1 MLTQPTP
8 ASIPAD
14 LVPDSRI
21 ATYDV
26 VIVGGGIVG
35 LTVACGL
42 RGSGLKV
49 AVLESSPRGSAARRS
64 QAYAFSLTSARI
76 FRGLGLWDQ
85 VRPQIEPFH
94 HIRLSDCDWP
104 DVVTFE
110 PADAGEEKDL
120 GYVAEH
126 MVLMEALQGA
136 VEAAPDVH
144 WIGPAIAQNVTYK
157 EDWAYIAVKP
167 GNDIVEVPSQ
177 VRAKLVIGADGSRS
191 PLRTGADITTNG
203 WKYWQSCI
211 VTVVRPEKH
220 HNNTAFERFQ
230 TSGPFAILPLRN
242 TCRVVWTAPHEEA
255 EAMMKL
261 EDQEF
266 LQELSQRFGDQ
277 LGSLELVSDRR
288 LFPVQLMQSKRYV
301 APRLALVGEA
311 AHNCHPVG
319 GQGLNLGIRDGAALA
334 EVLVAACQRGDD
346 LGAVETLRPYD
357 RQRRWGN
364 LLILGFTDILDRV
377 FSNQWLPVMAV
388 RRLGLFA
395 MQRVAPIKQIAI
407 RVMTGKWGR
416 VPQLVP
422 PEANSET

>member
-1 MLTQPTP
+1 
-8 ASIPAD
+8 
-14 LVPDSRI
+14 
-21 ATYDV
+21 
-26 VIVGGGIVG
+26 
-35 LTVACGL
+35 
-42 RGSGLKV
+42 
-49 AVLESSPRGSAARRS
+49 
-64 QAYAFSLTSARI
+64 
-76 FRGLGLWDQ
+76 
-85 VRPQIEPFH
+85 
-94 HIRLSDCDWP
+94 
-104 DVVTFE
+104 
-110 PADAGEEKDL
+110 
-120 GYVAEH
+120 
-126 MVLMEALQGA
+126 
-136 VEAAPDVH
+136 
-144 WIGPAIAQNVTYK
+144 
-157 EDWAYIAVKP
+157 
-167 GNDIVEVPSQ
+167 
-177 VRAKLVIGADGSRS
+177 
-191 PLRTGADITTNG
+191 
-203 WKYWQSCI
+203 
-211 VTVVRPEKH
+211 
-220 HNNTAFERFQ
+220 
-230 TSGPFAILPLRN
+230 
-242 TCRVVWTAPHEEA
+242 
-255 EAMMKL
+255 MMKL